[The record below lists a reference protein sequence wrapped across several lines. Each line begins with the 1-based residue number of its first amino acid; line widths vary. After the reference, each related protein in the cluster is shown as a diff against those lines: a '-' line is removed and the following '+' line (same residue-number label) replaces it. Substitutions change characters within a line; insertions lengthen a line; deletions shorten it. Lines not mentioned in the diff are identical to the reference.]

1 MYTFPRAKFAD
12 TNTLD
17 SQMLI
22 TIAALVLGVVASE
35 RSRE

>member
-1 MYTFPRAKFAD
+1 MTPDFARGVMVG
-12 TNTLD
+12 
-17 SQMLI
+17 MLI